1 MRSTFSYLSLWQSV
15 SIDSELPKAWR
26 PGFGIFSLPESS
38 CLLFS
43 AVFDRDNSPFFEGF
57 RLDIESS
64 KNAQGGLPGWDRNPE
79 LPAALCKRKNNFKQS
94 GKAASS
100 LSEDFE
106 ETRPEA
112 WPGRRK
118 NSVCFGTQRSSRRK
132 AGIKKQG
139 GSGKGPDE
147 KGPYRRPRHYRSK
160 SFKKASGRYRLQKLP
175 STVKNEFVIPSI
187 RDGKG

>member
-1 MRSTFSYLSLWQSV
+1 MECPMRSTFSYLSLWQSV

-79 LPAALCKRKNNFKQS
+79 LPAALCKRKNGFKQS
-94 GKAASS
+94 GKR
-100 LSEDFE
+100 L
-106 ETRPEA
+106 P
-112 WPGRRK
+112 
-118 NSVCFGTQRSSRRK
+118 RSPKISRRRAPK
-132 AGIKKQG
+132 LGREDGKTPSVLGLSDCPEGKPISKNKG
-139 GSGKGPDE
+139 ESGKGPDE
-147 KGPYRRPRHYRSK
+147 KGPYRRPRHYGSK
-160 SFKKASGRYRLQKLP
+160 SFKKLP
-175 STVKNEFVIPSI
+175 GDIGSKNC
-187 RDGKG
+187 RRQ